1 LADTTWSTGSEEAL
15 ATAAPG
21 KGEPHRRL
29 GFGTAVAL
37 TVGNIV
43 GVGIF
48 LTPSAVAAASPDG
61 AVYLGLWLLGVAIAL
76 AGALATAELGSLFP
90 RAGGDYVFLGEA
102 FGSPIAY
109 AWGWLSVAAT
119 FSGSIAALAVG
130 AMDTLATMSWAAPL
144 AAARLDLGLVTLPW
158 QKAGAVAIVW
168 AVTFAHVR
176 SVRLVSGVQLALTW
190 APVLVFLVVSAWVLA
205 TDPAP
210 LAAAPAA
217 GGGGGG
223 TGGGA
228 GGPDG
233 FDAGLVSAAFCAV
246 FFTYS
251 GWNVLTYV
259 GGEVKTP
266 GRTIPVAILAALLTT
281 AVVYLLLNAA
291 FLQVLPLETL
301 RTAPNAGVA
310 AAERLFGPVGGDAF
324 AALLTCSIIAG
335 LNVTAMAGSRIALA
349 MARSGYLWR
358 SLAETNPDH
367 GTPRNALLLQ
377 GAWATVLVLT
387 GGFLALVT
395 FTGAVMILLSCVT
408 VATLFVFRR
417 RGVRGAWRAVGYPW
431 TPVFFIV
438 VGVGVLLLGVTSQ
451 WVHLL
456 VGVGAFGLLALRDW
470 WRGRARRP
478 TR

>member
-1 LADTTWSTGSEEAL
+1 LADVTWSAGDP
-15 ATAAPG
+15 AAPPIGRDALG
-21 KGEPHRRL
+21 KTEPHRRL

-48 LTPSAVAAASPDG
+48 LTPAAVAEASPNG
-61 AVYLGLWLLGVAIAL
+61 AVYIGLWLLGVAIAL
-76 AGALATAELGSLFP
+76 AGALATAELGSLYP

-102 FGSPIAY
+102 FGSPVAY

-119 FSGSIAALAVG
+119 FSGSVAALAVG

-144 AAARLDLGLVTLPW
+144 AAAKVDLGLLTVSW
-158 QKAGAVAIVW
+158 QQAGAVAIVW
-168 AVTFAHVR
+168 AVTFVHVR

-190 APVLVFLVVSAWVLA
+190 APVVVFLVVSAWVLLTHPVPLTPA
-205 TDPAP
+205 TAPA
-210 LAAAPAA
+210 AVAAPA
-217 GGGGGG
+217 
-223 TGGGA
+223 
-228 GGPDG
+228 PHG

-266 GRTIPVAILAALLTT
+266 ARTIPVAILAALLTT

-310 AAERLFGPVGGDAF
+310 AAERLFGPLGGDAF

-358 SLAETNPDH
+358 ALAETSADH

-377 GAWATVLVLT
+377 AAWSTVLVLT
-387 GGFLALVT
+387 GGFMALVT

-417 RGVRGAWRAVGYPW
+417 RGVVGAWRAFGYPW
-431 TPVFFIV
+431 VPAFFIV
-438 VGVGVLLLGVTSQ
+438 VGLGVLLLGVTSQ

-456 VGVGAFGLLALRDW
+456 AGVGAFGALALRDW
-470 WRGRARRP
+470 LR
-478 TR
+478 TRSR

>member
-1 LADTTWSTGSEEAL
+1 MAADTTWTSRSDDSLPAL
-15 ATAAPG
+15 GVDA
-21 KGEPHRRL
+21 HRRL
-29 GFGTAVAL
+29 GVGTAVAL
-37 TVGNIV
+37 TVGNMV

-48 LTPSAVAAASPDG
+48 LTPAAVAGAAPNV

-102 FGSPIAY
+102 FGSPVAY

-119 FSGSIAALAVG
+119 FAGSIAALAVG
-130 AMDTLATMSWAAPL
+130 AVDTIATMEWAAPL
-144 AAARLDLGLVTLPW
+144 TALELHLGPVVLTW
-158 QKAGAVAIVW
+158 KQGAAVALVW
-168 AVTFAHVR
+168 AVTLVHVR
-176 SVRLVSGVQLALTW
+176 SVRLVSGLQLALTW
-190 APVLVFLVVSAWVLA
+190 APIAVFLAVSAWVLL

-210 LAAAPAA
+210 VPADAPATA
-217 GGGGGG
+217 V
-223 TGGGA
+223 T
-228 GGPDG
+228 G
-233 FDAGLVSAAFCAV
+233 FDGGLVSAAFCAV

-266 GRTIPVAILAALLTT
+266 RRTIPVAILLALLTT
-281 AVVYLLLNAA
+281 AIVYLLLNAA
-291 FLQVLPLETL
+291 FLMVLPLETL

-349 MARSGYLWR
+349 MARSGCLWR
-358 SLAETNPDH
+358 SLALTDAEH

-377 GAWATVLVLT
+377 GAWSTVLVLT

-417 RGVRGAWRAVGYPW
+417 RGAVPSGYRTFGYPW
-431 TPVFFIV
+431 TPLFFII
-438 VGVGVLLLGVTSQ
+438 VGVAVLLLGVTSQ

-456 VGVGAFGLLALRDW
+456 GGIGAFGLLMLRDW
-470 WRGRARRP
+470 WRQRSARR
-478 TR
+478 

>member
-1 LADTTWSTGSEEAL
+1 MAADTTWTSRSDEAL
-15 ATAAPG
+15 PAHGVDA
-21 KGEPHRRL
+21 HRRL
-29 GFGTAVAL
+29 GVGTAVAL
-37 TVGNIV
+37 TVGNMV

-48 LTPSAVAAASPDG
+48 LTPAAVAAAAPSN
-61 AVYLGLWLLGVAIAL
+61 AIYIGLWLLGVAVAL

-119 FSGSIAALAVG
+119 FAGSIATLAVG
-130 AMDTLATMSWAAPL
+130 AVETLATMSWAAPL
-144 AAARLDLGLVTLPW
+144 AAAKVDLGLLTVTW
-158 QKAGAVAIVW
+158 QQGAAVAVVW
-168 AVTFAHVR
+168 AVTLVHVR
-176 SVRLVSGVQLALTW
+176 SVRLVSGLQLALTW
-190 APVLVFLVVSAWVLA
+190 APIVVFLVVSAWVLVA
-205 TDPAP
+205 DPAP
-210 LAAAPAA
+210 LGAAPAPARAPAA
-217 GGGGGG
+217 GL
-223 TGGGA
+223 
-228 GGPDG
+228 
-233 FDAGLVSAAFCAV
+233 DAGLISAAFCAV

-259 GGEVKTP
+259 GGEVKSP

-291 FLQVLPLETL
+291 FLTVLPLETL

-310 AAERLFGPVGGDAF
+310 AAERLFGPAGGDAF

-358 SLAETNPDH
+358 PLAATDPQH

-377 GAWATVLVLT
+377 AVWSTVLVLT
-387 GGFLALVT
+387 GGFMALVT

-417 RGVRGAWRAVGYPW
+417 RGGATGYRAFGYPW
-431 TPVFFIV
+431 TPIFFIV
-438 VGVGVLLLGVTSQ
+438 VGVTVLLLGVTSQ
-451 WVHLL
+451 WVHLAI
-456 VGVGAFGLLALRDW
+456 GAGAFGLLVLRDW
-470 WRGRARRP
+470 WRLRGARR
-478 TR
+478 